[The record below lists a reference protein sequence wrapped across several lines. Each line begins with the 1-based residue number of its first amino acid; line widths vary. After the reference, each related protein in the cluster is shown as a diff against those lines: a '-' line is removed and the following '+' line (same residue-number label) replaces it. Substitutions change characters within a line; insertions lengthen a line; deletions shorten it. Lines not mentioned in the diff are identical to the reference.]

1 MSLFKLTYK
10 SILSR
15 KLTSILLIVSI
26 ALSTM
31 LLIGVQKI
39 KSSAKT
45 SFSSSLSGTDLIMGA
60 RSGEAQLLLYT
71 IFRQGS
77 PIANISWQ
85 SIKQVEALPDV
96 DWVVPLSLGDSH
108 KGFAVLGTNPAYFK
122 HYKYGRKHPLTLK
135 EGRFFNNPLD
145 VVLGYEVAKKLNY
158 RIGDSIYLSHGLAKG
173 NLPVHTQKAFTI
185 VGILNRTGTPVDK
198 TLHIPL
204 TGITAIH
211 INWNKPQLQSLS
223 LKDVNLT
230 PSSVTGALVGL
241 KSPFSLFSVQQQIT
255 NWPDEPLMAIIP
267 GISLARLWNSIS
279 TIDTAFWI
287 ISVLVL
293 IISFIGLLLALFMSL
308 NQRKRELAILRTMG
322 AHPIQLAI
330 ILTIESLLI
339 TFIGVVFG
347 LLLMIITGLL
357 LTPILESQF
366 GLVLALTTLSQL
378 ELLLALGIVGFGV
391 IIGFIPGILAY
402 KRGLTEGFISV

>member
-26 ALSTM
+26 SLSTM

-45 SFSSSLSGTDLIMGA
+45 SFSSSISGTDLIIGA

-77 PIANISWQ
+77 PIANISWR

-108 KGFAVLGTNPAYFK
+108 KGFAVLGTNSAYFK
-122 HYKYGRKHPLTLK
+122 YYKYGRKRPLTLK
-135 EGRFFNNPLD
+135 EGRIFNTPLD

-211 INWNKPQLQSLS
+211 INWNQPQLQSLS
-223 LKDVNLT
+223 LMDVDLT
-230 PSSVTGALVGL
+230 PSSVTGALIGL

-267 GISLARLWNSIS
+267 GVSLARLWNSIS

-339 TFIGVVFG
+339 TFTGVVLG
-347 LLLMIITGLL
+347 LLLMIITGLF

-378 ELLLALGIVGFGV
+378 ELFMALGIVGFGV
-391 IIGFIPGILAY
+391 IIGFIPAILAY

>member
-15 KLTSILLIVSI
+15 KLTSILLITSI

-39 KSSAKT
+39 KSSART
-45 SFSSSLSGTDLIMGA
+45 SFSSSISGTDLIMGA

-85 SIKQVEALPDV
+85 SVKQIEALPDV

-108 KGFAVLGTNPAYFK
+108 KGYAVLGTTPDYFK
-122 HYKYGRKHPLTLK
+122 HYKYGRKRPLTLK
-135 EGRFFNNPLD
+135 EGRIFNAPLD

-185 VGILNRTGTPVDK
+185 VGVLNRTGTPVDK

-211 INWNKPQLQSLS
+211 INWNQPQLQSLS
-223 LKDVNLT
+223 LIDVDLT

-267 GISLARLWNSIS
+267 GVSLARLWNSIS

-339 TFIGVVFG
+339 TFTGVVLG
-347 LLLMIITGLL
+347 LLLMIITGLF

-378 ELLLALGIVGFGV
+378 ELFMALGIVGFGV
-391 IIGFIPGILAY
+391 IIGFIPAILAY

>member
-15 KLTSILLIVSI
+15 KLTSILLITSI

-39 KSSAKT
+39 KSSART
-45 SFSSSLSGTDLIMGA
+45 SFSSSISGTDLIMGA

-85 SIKQVEALPDV
+85 SVKQVEALPDV
-96 DWVVPLSLGDSH
+96 DWIVPLSLGDSH
-108 KGFAVLGTNPAYFK
+108 KGYAVLGTTTDYFK
-122 HYKYGRKHPLTLK
+122 HYKYGRKHSLTLK
-135 EGRFFNNPLD
+135 EGHIFNAPLD

-211 INWNKPQLQSLS
+211 INWNQPQLQSLS
-223 LKDVNLT
+223 LINVDLT

-267 GISLARLWNSIS
+267 GVSLARLWNSIS

-322 AHPIQLAI
+322 AHPTQLSI

-339 TFIGVVFG
+339 TFTGVILG
-347 LLLMIITGLL
+347 LLLMIITGLF

-378 ELLLALGIVGFGV
+378 ELFMALGIVGFGV
-391 IIGFIPGILAY
+391 IIGFIPAILAY

>member
-26 ALSTM
+26 SLSTM

-45 SFSSSLSGTDLIMGA
+45 SFSSSISDTDLIIGA

-77 PIANISWQ
+77 PIANISWR
-85 SIKQVEALPDV
+85 SVKQVEALSDV

-108 KGFAVLGTNPAYFK
+108 KGFAVLGTNLTYFN
-122 HYKYGRKHPLTLK
+122 HYKYGRKRPLTLK
-135 EGRFFNNPLD
+135 EGRVFKAPLD
-145 VVLGYEVAKKLNY
+145 VVLGYDVAKKLNY

-211 INWNKPQLQSLS
+211 MNWNQPQLQSLS
-223 LKDVNLT
+223 FIDVDLT
-230 PSSVTGALVGL
+230 PASVTGALVGL

-267 GISLARLWNSIS
+267 GVSLARLWNSIG

-322 AHPIQLAI
+322 AHPTQLAI
-330 ILTIESLLI
+330 ILTIESFLI
-339 TFIGVVFG
+339 TFMGVVFG
-347 LLLMIITGLL
+347 LLLMIITGLF

-378 ELLLALGIVGFGV
+378 EIFMALGIVGFGV
-391 IIGFIPGILAY
+391 IIGFIPAILAY

>member
-15 KLTSILLIVSI
+15 KLTSVLLIISI

-45 SFSSSLSGTDLIMGA
+45 SFSTSISGTDLIVGA
-60 RSGEAQLLLYT
+60 RSGDAQLLLYT

-85 SIKQVEALPDV
+85 SVKQIESLPDV

-108 KGFAVLGTNPAYFK
+108 KGYAVLGTTAAYFN
-122 HYKYGRKHPLTLK
+122 HYKYGRKRPLTIK
-135 EGRFFNNPLD
+135 EGHVLNNPLD

-158 RIGDSIYLSHGLAKG
+158 TIGDSIYLSHGLAKG
-173 NLPVHTQKAFTI
+173 NLPVHTQNHFTV
-185 VGILNRTGTPVDK
+185 VGILNRSGTPVDK

-204 TGITAIH
+204 EGMTAIH
-211 INWNKPQLQSLS
+211 INWNQSQLQNSNLID
-223 LKDVNLT
+223 LDLT
-230 PSSVTGALVGL
+230 PSSVTGGLVGL

-267 GISLARLWNSIS
+267 GVSLARLWNSIS

-339 TFIGVVFG
+339 TFTGVVFG
-347 LLLMIITGLL
+347 LLLMIITGLF

-366 GLVLALTTLSQL
+366 GLVLSLTTLSQL
-378 ELLLALGIVGFGV
+378 ELLLALGIIGFGV
-391 IIGFIPGILAY
+391 IISFIPAILAY
-402 KRGLTEGFISV
+402 RRGLTEGFISV

>member
-26 ALSTM
+26 SLSTM

-45 SFSSSLSGTDLIMGA
+45 SFSSSISGTDLIIGA

-77 PIANISWQ
+77 PIANISWR

-108 KGFAVLGTNPAYFK
+108 KGFAVLGTNSAYFK
-122 HYKYGRKHPLTLK
+122 YYKYGRKRPLTLK
-135 EGRFFNNPLD
+135 EGRIFNTPLD

-158 RIGDSIYLSHGLAKG
+158 RIGDSIYLSHGIAKG

-211 INWNKPQLQSLS
+211 INWNQPQLQSLS
-223 LKDVNLT
+223 LIDVDLT

-267 GISLARLWNSIS
+267 GVSLARLWNSIS

-339 TFIGVVFG
+339 TFSGVVLG
-347 LLLMIITGLL
+347 LLLMIITGLF

-378 ELLLALGIVGFGV
+378 ELFMALGIVGFGV
-391 IIGFIPGILAY
+391 IIGFIPAILAY